1 MRYRFT
7 KNKKNM
13 FSEVLFKINAG
24 VSEASEHQV
33 IEVGSF

>member
-7 KNKKNM
+7 KNKKNL